1 MKTIRKR
8 ISSRMLLGLLIFV
21 GVMIFVGV
29 LMRGKLN
36 SLLRAHIENVV
47 ATQAELM
54 ADIFEGKLNAEL
66 ERLSEMVEELQAE
79 GADDSAILSIYSAMK
94 KETESTYG
102 LLALRFSLLWRS
114 CFRAGVFRNS

>member
-1 MKTIRKR
+1 MKSIRKR

-47 ATQAELM
+47 AAQAELM

-66 ERLSEMVEELQAE
+66 ERLSEMV
-79 GADDSAILSIYSAMK
+79 
-94 KETESTYG
+94 
-102 LLALRFSLLWRS
+102 
-114 CFRAGVFRNS
+114 

>member
-1 MKTIRKR
+1 MKSIRKR

-47 ATQAELM
+47 AAQAELM
-54 ADIFEGKLNAEL
+54 ADIFEDFLKWLK
-66 ERLSEMVEELQAE
+66 S
-79 GADDSAILSIYSAMK
+79 YK
-94 KETESTYG
+94 KKVPMIP
-102 LLALRFSLLWRS
+102 LF
-114 CFRAGVFRNS
+114 

>member
-36 SLLRAHIENVV
+36 SMLRAHIENVV

-66 ERLSEMVEELQAE
+66 ERLSEMVEELPC
-79 GADDSAILSIYSAMK
+79 
-94 KETESTYG
+94 
-102 LLALRFSLLWRS
+102 LREDMWK
-114 CFRAGVFRNS
+114 

>member
-1 MKTIRKR
+1 MKSIRKR

-47 ATQAELM
+47 AAQAELM

-66 ERLSEMVEELQAE
+66 ERLSEMVEELQEE

-102 LLALRFSLLWRS
+102 LLALDGTA
-114 CFRAGVFRNS
+114 C